1 MADIQLTNHVP
12 NVFVQAAF
20 HAPNGYIH
28 AGQVEVDKH
37 PENAALKA
45 MAEALGYGRSEAESI
60 NAFRANPHEDHM
72 PAQHDRA
79 IRERCDT
86 FERKFA
92 EKFDNAKAGL
102 ERELTNVE
110 AGLVTKAGLTPNAA
124 HFDAITA
131 AFHQMKPGQRA
142 ETVADLIA
150 QGDHASLAT
159 LIEAPLFLTGLKAE
173 ERDAI
178 KERVFHKLDPMAV
191 ALRDHLKVVLG
202 RAGQATEAA
211 HNMFHQLRAGTEP
224 GAWRARGEAAAA
236 REAANRK

>member
-1 MADIQLTNHVP
+1 MADIQLPNHIP
-12 NVFVQAAF
+12 NVFLGAAF
-20 HAPNGYIH
+20 HSPNGYIH

-37 PENAALKA
+37 PENGALKA
-45 MAEALGYGRSEAESI
+45 MAEALGYGRLEGESI
-60 NAFRANPHEDHM
+60 NSLRANPDEDLM

-79 IRERCDT
+79 VRERCAASQA
-86 FERKFA
+86 KFA

-102 ERELTNVE
+102 QRELSNVE
-110 AGLVTKAGLTPNAA
+110 AGLVTKAGLTPNPS

-131 AFHQMKPGQRA
+131 AFHQMKPSQRA
-142 ETVADLIA
+142 ETIADLIA

-178 KERVFHKLDPMAV
+178 KERVFHAIDPMGV

-202 RAGQATEAA
+202 RVEHAA
-211 HNMFHQLRAGTEP
+211 NASVGMFAALSAGTAP
-224 GAWRARGEAAAA
+224 GAWKARGQDAAAKAAA
-236 REAANRK
+236 RR